1 MLWKLLLL
9 AACAMVVWM
18 LTRPAHPA
26 GDAAQAKARTKES
39 DLAYCPKCGVYHHPD
54 APCQKSDAKTK
65 TESESP

>member
-26 GDAAQAKARTKES
+26 GDAARAKTKAKDN
-39 DLAYCPKCGVYHHPD
+39 DLAFCEKCGVYHHPD
-54 APCQKSDAKTK
+54 SPCKKSETK
-65 TESESP
+65 TGPKAR